1 MDFPSFSTLFR
12 TARNEAL
19 ARNPQLTRGA
29 IDRDGSDANILV
41 AAATAAADEV
51 MGQLSNVTAGL
62 YLDSATGEA
71 LDRLLAD
78 RYGLTRKVAAAATG
92 SVQFTTASTN
102 PSPFTIPVGTILSTS
117 AGTRFAT
124 VQNETFLAGGT
135 GPVFVGVR
143 SLLAGADQ
151 QAAIG
156 TITNIEST
164 IPGAPAN
171 LSATNPIATFG
182 ASDRESDT
190 DFRER
195 GRAFFTTARRG
206 TLAALVQGALTVPG
220 VVRASA
226 YEALDSQGRGNKL
239 VYLVIADQYTDT
251 LADLG
256 VNPPAYEAQSAV
268 LAQTV
273 FNALED
279 YRPAGIFVQVQV
291 AKVILQPVQLS
302 LSFNAGVNI
311 DQVAVNARAACVNV
325 INNLNPGDDLTPLA
339 LFQAL
344 QGVSGLVLPS
354 TADQAA
360 NVRQTIVSPSGT
372 VVTSPLEVLRANLAI
387 VQASSSNPGT
397 PIGNYTNPD
406 AVQWG

>member
-29 IDRDGSDANILV
+29 IDRDGSDANILI

-92 SVQFTTASTN
+92 SVAFTVSGLN
-102 PSPFTIPVGTILSTS
+102 PAPFTIPVNTILATS

-124 VQNETFLAGGT
+124 VQNETFQSGT
-135 GPVFVGVR
+135 SGPVYVAVR
-143 SLLAGADQ
+143 SLLVGADQ
-151 QAAIG
+151 QAAID
-156 TITNIEST
+156 TITNIEGT
-164 IPGAPAN
+164 IPGAPAS
-171 LSATNPIATFG
+171 LTVTNPVATFG
-182 ASDRESDT
+182 AADRESDA

-195 GRAFFTTARRG
+195 GRAYFTTARRG
-206 TLAALVQGALTVPG
+206 TLASLVQGALTVPG
-220 VVRASA
+220 VVRAEA
-226 YEALDSQGRGNKL
+226 YEALDSQGRGDRL

-256 VNPPAYEAQSAV
+256 VSPPAYQAQSAV

-291 AKVILQPVQLS
+291 AKVILQPVLLS
-302 LSFNAGVNI
+302 LSFDAGVNI
-311 DQVAVNARAACVNV
+311 DEVAVNARAACVNV
-325 INNLNPGDDLTPLA
+325 INNLNPGDDLTPA
-339 LFQAL
+339 MLFQAL

-354 TADQAA
+354 TNDPAADA
-360 NVRQTIVSPSGT
+360 RQTIVSPSGT
-372 VVTSPLEVLRANLAI
+372 VVTSPLEVLRANLAL